1 LHLLPESVI
10 DACVKQTFAIQN
22 EETTMRAL
30 HRNTSQTGL
39 SGYRYVSMN
48 KQAGMVAV
56 TNTFLIWF
64 SGCCD
69 ADLPDAE
76 TRS

>member
-1 LHLLPESVI
+1 LLKSAI
-10 DACVKQTFAIQN
+10 DSGADQTSAIQN

>member
-1 LHLLPESVI
+1 
-10 DACVKQTFAIQN
+10 
-22 EETTMRAL
+22 MRAL

-48 KQAGMVAV
+48 KPADMVFVA
-56 TNTFLIWF
+56 NMFLIWF
-64 SGCCD
+64 PGCSD

>member
-1 LHLLPESVI
+1 
-10 DACVKQTFAIQN
+10 
-22 EETTMRAL
+22 MRAL
-30 HRNTSQTGL
+30 HRNTSQTGAF
-39 SGYRYVSMN
+39 YRRQVSMN
-48 KQAGMVAV
+48 KPAGMVAV

>member
-1 LHLLPESVI
+1 
-10 DACVKQTFAIQN
+10 
-22 EETTMRAL
+22 MRAL